1 MAFCPDCEAEYRAD
15 LSVCPDCNV
24 DLVTELT
31 PANRVHDISEGEPVR
46 FQSFSNSAE
55 AEMVRET
62 LNKNGIRA
70 FVEGGDFAVIPS
82 SFSQEV
88 VVMVDERD
96 LARAVEIY
104 EAYFNAESPAPSEE
118 DQTDKE

>member
-1 MAFCPDCEAEYRAD
+1 MAFCPNCEAEYRAEVT
-15 LSVCPDCNV
+15 VCPDCEV
-24 DLVTELT
+24 ELVPELT

-46 FQSFSNSAE
+46 LQSFSNSAE

-62 LNKNGIRA
+62 LDRNGIRA
-70 FVEGGDFAVIPS
+70 FVEGGEFAVIPS

-96 LARAVEIY
+96 LTRAVEIY
-104 EAYFNAESPAPSEE
+104 EAYFNAESPAPAEE
-118 DQTDKE
+118 DKTNN